1 MTIMGCTVGT
11 LEVPHHDFSAYTREH
26 VTAMQLA
33 ANLAANAIENVR
45 LLNLER
51 EKAEQLRQSQKM
63 EAVGKLAGGIA
74 HDFNNLLTAINGYSE
89 LTMRQ
94 LQPEDPL
101 RRNVEEIKKAGDRAA
116 GLTRQLLAF
125 SRKQVLQPKVFDLNT
140 VVAEMEKMLHRL
152 IGEDIELKTVLDAN
166 LGSIK
171 ADPGQIEQV
180 MMNLAVNARDAM
192 PQGGKL
198 TIETANVS
206 LDEEYAAHHVA
217 VKSGSY
223 VVLSV
228 SDNGSGMDEETQ
240 ARIFEPFYTTKEQ
253 GKGTGLG
260 LSTVYGI
267 VKQSGGSIWVYS
279 EIGQGTTFKIYLPRA
294 ASGAPEYQ
302 RSPELQISLR
312 GTETILMAEDDDRVR
327 SLVGKVLGGYGYR
340 IIEAANGAAA
350 LSICENND
358 GEPIHLL
365 LTDVIMPEMSG
376 RDLADRFNLLRPDSK
391 VLYMSGYTDEA
402 IVHHGV
408 LDADASFI
416 QKPFTPDS
424 LARKVREILGLTE
437 LKGHREDETTTA
449 ALPASGITNPT

>member
-1 MTIMGCTVGT
+1 VFVGFDEDSRKPQSALIAPMTIMGRTVGT
-11 LEVPHHDFSAYTREH
+11 IEVQHYELAAYTREH
-26 VTAMQLA
+26 VTAIQLA

-51 EKAEQLRQSQKM
+51 EKEEQLRQSQKM

-89 LTMRQ
+89 LTMRK
-94 LQPEDPL
+94 LRPEDPL
-101 RRNVEEIKKAGDRAA
+101 RRNIEEIKKAGDRAA

-140 VVAEMEKMLHRL
+140 VVAELEKMLHRL
-152 IGEDIELKTVLDAN
+152 IGEDIQLKTALHAN

-180 MMNLAVNARDAM
+180 IMNLVVNARDAM
-192 PQGGKL
+192 PHGGKL
-198 TIETANVS
+198 TVETLNIN

-223 VVLSV
+223 VMLSV
-228 SDNGSGMDEETQ
+228 SDTGCGMDEETQ

-267 VKQSGGSIWVYS
+267 IKQSGGNIWVYS
-279 EIGQGTTFKIYLPRA
+279 EVGQGTTFKIYLPRT
-294 ASGAPEYQ
+294 ASGAPEYK
-302 RSPELQISLR
+302 RSTEPERSLR
-312 GTETILMAEDDDRVR
+312 GSETILLAEDDEMVR
-327 SLVGKVLGGYGYR
+327 NLVRTVLGTYGYQ
-340 IIEAANGAAA
+340 ILEAVNGAAA
-350 LSICENND
+350 LSICED
-358 GEPIHLL
+358 SAEPIHLL
-365 LTDVIMPEMSG
+365 LTDVVMPEMSG
-376 RDLADRFNLLRPDSK
+376 RDLANRFNHLRPDSK
-391 VLYMSGYTDEA
+391 VLYMSGYTDES

-408 LDADASFI
+408 LDADAYFI
-416 QKPFTPDS
+416 QKPFAPDS
-424 LARKVREILGLTE
+424 LARKVREILGMTE
-437 LKGHREDETTTA
+437 
-449 ALPASGITNPT
+449 